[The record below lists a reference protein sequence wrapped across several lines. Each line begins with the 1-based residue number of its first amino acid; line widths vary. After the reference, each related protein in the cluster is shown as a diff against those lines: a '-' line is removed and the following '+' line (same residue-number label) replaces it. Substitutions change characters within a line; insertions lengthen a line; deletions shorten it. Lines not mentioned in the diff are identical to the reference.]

1 MTLSPIR
8 SKQLTETIPFAIASL
23 ALMTFFCYT
32 DEGYYS
38 FAWVS
43 DPMSVLGVVLVS
55 AILVAGQMLVHKVV
69 LKRYLGVGKRILS
82 FILGT
87 ILSFVGLF
95 LLVFLVY
102 AVQSLVTGNWG

>member
-8 SKQLTETIPFAIASL
+8 TNQLTETVPFAFASL
-23 ALMTFFCYT
+23 VMMTFLVFI
-32 DEGYYS
+32 DEGNYN
-38 FAWVS
+38 FEWAT
-43 DPMSVLGVVLVS
+43 DPMSVSGVVLVS
-55 AILVAGQMLVHKVV
+55 AILVAGQVFVHTVV
-69 LKRYLGVGKRILS
+69 LKRYLGFCKGILS

-102 AVQSLVTGNWG
+102 VVQSLVTGNWG

>member
-8 SKQLTETIPFAIASL
+8 TNQLTETVPFAFASL
-23 ALMTFFCYT
+23 VLMTFLVYT
-32 DEGYYS
+32 DEGHYN
-38 FAWVS
+38 FEWVS

-55 AILVAGQMLVHKVV
+55 AILVAGQMLVHQVV
-69 LKRYLGVGKRILS
+69 LKPYLGVGKGILS

-102 AVQSLVTGNWG
+102 GVQSLITGNWG